1 MGLWLKCPGCQALN
15 PLYFQVCGQCGQSLN
30 NLSPELRVYV
40 VAPGSPTAA
49 SAAQTAAPSPQAAPK
64 EEKKPKRPRKKKP

>member
-30 NLSPELRVYV
+30 NLSPGQRVYV
-40 VAPGSPTAA
+40 LAPGGPTAA
-49 SAAQTAAPSPQAAPK
+49 AAKTPAPSPEAAPK